1 MKERKKA
8 ELLAPAGNY
17 ESFLGAVHAGAD
29 AVYLG
34 GEKFGARA
42 YADNFTTE
50 QLCDAIHYAHLFGR
64 KVYLTLNTLVK
75 EKEMPQL
82 YDYLF
87 PFYEAGL
94 DGVII
99 QDMGVFFYVKKH
111 FPGLPLHVS
120 TQMTI
125 TGTEG
130 ARMLK
135 DLGAE
140 RIVPARELS
149 LAEVGQIKKE
159 VDIEIET
166 FIHGAMCY
174 CYSGQCLFSSI
185 LGGRSGN
192 RGKCAQPCRLPYRI
206 KGDKKEAA
214 YYLSLKD
221 MCTIDLI
228 PELIEAGI
236 DSFKIEGRMKKP
248 EYAAGVT
255 AIYRKYLDLYYEG
268 RDAGEFLRQRP
279 EAVKQQVEEEDR
291 KKLASLY
298 IRSELQDGYYGRHN
312 AAAMITI
319 QKPGYNESDEKLI
332 KEIREKYIEKQPR
345 IAVAGKVFLR
355 PKEPAYFSVSGGG
368 AQVTVKGA
376 EVLHAINRPLTE
388 EDVRKQMEK
397 CGQTPFIMKGLSVEI
412 AGDVFLPL
420 KELNELRR
428 RALERLEEEIKNKNG
443 FAYEGRRALKETIPE
458 ITADDKA
465 VKEETERTGKEGT
478 EEEKKESGMQG
489 TEKSGIKRTVKNT
502 AEKGTVGK
510 EAVWEAGARE
520 TLQKRFEDGIY
531 ISVQTKAQLNAVLR
545 LLEDWERAGEQGDGR
560 NPERKAGQETS
571 QEAKQNTG
579 QDPER
584 NEVRDTRRKNS
595 IQAVFV
601 STELFRCSREGQGGV
616 ILEKEER
623 NRLEKLCGYVNG
635 NVFAAYPYVMRN
647 KDAWIHTCLMKEKL
661 FSGVLVRNME
671 ELALLG
677 KDNYQG
683 TIVTDAGLY
692 VWNKEAA
699 EFYKKKASLYT
710 LPFELNTGEQKNVE
724 GEGAMQVVYGRL
736 PMMVTAN
743 CVRKTVGDCVLG
755 KKGETKP
762 LILTDRYGKEFPVA
776 VNCRQC
782 YNTIY
787 NSVPLSLH
795 RLVEKRK
802 GKYRLDFTIEDE
814 KETERVM
821 AFFCHTY
828 KKGGG
833 EPPYKEYT
841 TGHSKRGAD

>member
-1 MKERKKA
+1 MGARMENFRKECKRV

-50 QLCDAIHYAHLFGR
+50 QLCDAIHYAHLYGK

-82 YDYLF
+82 SDYLF

-94 DGVII
+94 DGAIF

-111 FPGLPLHVS
+111 FPGLALHVS

-135 DLGAE
+135 ELGAE

-149 LAEVGQIKKE
+149 LAEVRQIKE
-159 VDIEIET
+159 EADIEIET

-221 MCTIDLI
+221 MCTVDLI

-255 AIYRKYLDLYYEG
+255 AVYRKYIDAYYE
-268 RDAGEFLRQRP
+268 RKTLKNFDDAQSGTET
-279 EAVKQQVEEEDR
+279 EVTKEDR
-291 KKLASLY
+291 KKLSSLY
-298 IRSELQDGYYGRHN
+298 IRSELQNGYYTRHN
-312 AAAMITI
+312 GVSMIT
-319 QKPGYNESDEKLI
+319 QGKPGYNEGDEKLI
-332 KEIREKYIEKQPR
+332 REIRKEYIEIQPR
-345 IAVAGKVFLR
+345 IAVSGKAYLC
-355 PKEPAYFSVSGGG
+355 PGKPAAFAVSAEG
-368 AQVTVKGA
+368 AQASVRGA
-376 EVLHAINRPLTE
+376 EVQSAVNRPMAK
-388 EDVRKQMEK
+388 EDIKKQLEK
-397 CGQTPFIMKGLSVEI
+397 CGQTPFVMKELSIEMT
-412 AGDVFLPL
+412 GDVFLPL

-428 RALERLEEEIKNKNG
+428 RALESLEKEIISRNG
-443 FAYEGRRALKETIPE
+443 FAYKERHALKEKSVQ
-458 ITADDKA
+458 AQDA
-465 VKEETERTGKEGT
+465 GKETVPKAGGQET
-478 EEEKKESGMQG
+478 
-489 TEKSGIKRTVKNT
+489 KR
-502 AEKGTVGK
+502 
-510 EAVWEAGARE
+510 RR
-520 TLQKRFEDGIY
+520 LEDGIY
-531 ISVQTKAQLNAVLR
+531 IAVQTKAQLNAVLR
-545 LLEDWERAGEQGDGR
+545 LLEEWERAGEQGDGR
-560 NPERKAGQETS
+560 NPERKTEQET
-571 QEAKQNTG
+571 KQNIG

-584 NEVRDTRRKNS
+584 NEVRDTRRKNG

-601 STELFRCSREGQGGV
+601 STDLFRSSREGQDLIV
-616 ILEKEER
+616 EKEER
-623 NRLEKLCGYVNG
+623 SILEKICGYVNG

-647 KDAWIHTCLMKEKL
+647 KDLWLHTSLMKEKL

-671 ELALLG
+671 ELALLE
-677 KDNYQG
+677 KDHYHG
-683 TIVTDAGLY
+683 TVVTDAGLY

-710 LPFELNTGEQKNVE
+710 LPFELNAGEQKNIE
-724 GEGAMQVVYGRL
+724 GEEAMQVVYGRL
-736 PMMVTAN
+736 PMMVTSN
-743 CVRKTVGDCVLG
+743 CVRKTDGGCIAG

-787 NSVPLSLH
+787 NSLPLSLH
-795 RLVEKRK
+795 KLAEKRK

-814 KETERVM
+814 KETERIIT
-821 AFFCHTY
+821 FFCRCY
-828 KKGGG
+828 RQDGG
-833 EPPYKEYT
+833 EPPYEEYT